1 MTISNVGSKT
11 SDRIEVIL
19 DADATANLA
28 LAGVSALGVITMLS
42 RRRKTSKEG
51 CLSIW
56 INDIQ

>member
-1 MTISNVGSKT
+1 MTISNVGSKI